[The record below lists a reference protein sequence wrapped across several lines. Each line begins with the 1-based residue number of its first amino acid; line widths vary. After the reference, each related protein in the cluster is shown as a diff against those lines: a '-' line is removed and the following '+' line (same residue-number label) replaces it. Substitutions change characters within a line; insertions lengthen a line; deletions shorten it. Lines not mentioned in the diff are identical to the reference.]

1 MKGKKNV
8 SSLKQIEKMSLTK
21 GTVYTALELASDY
34 DVDKICTALR
44 MKQANGINQ
53 FYFTN

>member
-44 MKQANGINQ
+44 MKQANGIN
-53 FYFTN
+53 